1 MSGMPWRSSLRVRL
15 LVGTLVWVIVSVL
28 LAGWGI
34 HRLFER
40 HVTDQL
46 QSELVVY
53 LDQLT
58 AAIQVDATGLV
69 SLSAP
74 LIDPR
79 FDRPFSGLYWQIRT
93 VDEVQ
98 GAVQVLRSR
107 SLWDTTLP
115 EGAASVQDGADRRYV
130 THGPQNQS
138 VLVRE
143 RLVQPAEGPSAE
155 LELQIAADQALLAEP
170 ISRFTTMLVIA
181 LGILTLGLVLA
192 VLMQVWVGLSPLT
205 RLRAQLARV
214 RAGETARIDGAFPS
228 EVQPLVEDFNTVLQ
242 TNAEMLERAR
252 TQAGNLA
259 HALKTP
265 LAVMANAAAAHDAQ
279 LPRLVDEQIA
289 VARRQVDYHLAH
301 ARAAASVRVS
311 GLHSPV
317 RPVLSGLV
325 RVMERVHAS
334 RELKFDIQQVPDDL
348 AFKGEEQD
356 FQEMLGNVLDNACK
370 WAATR
375 VRVRATEGAGMLRL
389 VVEDDGAGLAPE
401 RAEAVFLRGV
411 RADERAAGSGLGLA
425 IVRDLARL
433 YGGDATIENSDLGGV
448 RLVLVLPA
456 AARELC

>member
-15 LVGTLVWVIVSVL
+15 LVGTLAWVIVSVL

-40 HVTDQL
+40 HITDQL
-46 QSELVVY
+46 QSELAVH

-58 AAIQVDATGLV
+58 AAIQVDDAGVV

-79 FDRPFSGLYWQIRT
+79 FERPFSGLYWQIRT
-93 VDEVQ
+93 TGETQ
-98 GAVQVLRSR
+98 RAPQVLRSR
-107 SLWDTTLP
+107 SLWDTALP
-115 EGAASVQDGADRRYV
+115 EGGALVQGDADRRYAAR
-130 THGPQNQS
+130 GPQNQS

-143 RLVQPAEGPSAE
+143 RLVQPAEGPAAE

-205 RLRAQLARV
+205 RLRVQLARV
-214 RAGETARIDGAFPS
+214 RAGETTRIDGVFPS

-301 ARAAASVRVS
+301 ARAAAAVRLS
-311 GLHSPV
+311 GLRSPV

-325 RVMERVHAS
+325 RVMQRVYAS
-334 RELKFDIQQVPDDL
+334 RALSFDLQQVSDEW

-370 WAATR
+370 WATTQVR
-375 VRVRATEGAGMLRL
+375 VRVTMNDGMLRL
-389 VVEDDGAGLAPE
+389 AIDDDGAGLAPE
-401 RAEAVFLRGV
+401 RLEAVFRRGV
-411 RADERAAGSGLGLA
+411 RADERASGSGLGLA

-433 YGGDATIENSDLGGV
+433 YGGDATIEASDLGGV
-448 RLVLVLPA
+448 CLVLKLPA
-456 AARELC
+456 A

>member
-15 LVGTLVWVIVSVL
+15 LVGTLTWVVVSVL

-34 HRLFER
+34 HRLFEQ
-40 HVTDQL
+40 HITAQL
-46 QSELVVY
+46 QSELAVH

-58 AAIQVDATGLV
+58 ASIQVDKTGQV

-74 LIDPR
+74 LVDPR

-93 VDEVQ
+93 TDEAH
-98 GAVQVLRSR
+98 GAAQVLRSR
-107 SLWDTTLP
+107 SLWDTDLP
-115 EGAASVQDGADRRYV
+115 EGNISARDGADQRYV
-130 THGPQNQS
+130 TRGPQNQS

-143 RLVQPAEGPSAE
+143 RLIQPAEGPAAE

-170 ISRFTTMLVIA
+170 ISQFTTMLVIA

-205 RLRAQLARV
+205 RLRTQLARV
-214 RAGETARIDGAFPS
+214 RAGETARIDGEFPS
-228 EVQPLVEDFNTVLQ
+228 EVQPLVEDFNTVLR

-265 LAVMANAAAAHDAQ
+265 LAVMANAAAGNDAQ
-279 LPRLVDEQIA
+279 LPRLVDEQIS

-311 GLHSPV
+311 GLRSPV

-325 RVMERVHAS
+325 RVMQRVYAS
-334 RELKFDIQQVPDDL
+334 RELIFDIQQVPDEL

-370 WAATR
+370 WAIAQ
-375 VRVRATEGAGMLRL
+375 VRVCATIDSGMLRL
-389 VVEDDGAGLAPE
+389 AVEDDGAGLAPE
-401 RAEAVFLRGV
+401 RVEAVFRRGV

-433 YGGDATIENSDLGGV
+433 YGGDATIEDSDLGGV
-448 RLVLVLPA
+448 RLVLMLPA
-456 AARELC
+456 A